1 MYICVAKHQHTL
13 SNATQKYTKK
23 NRIIAEIVKN
33 YFKEVYTESF
43 SVFDDLE
50 NKLGTRDF
58 NEKEEEQ
65 LKRLVSLFFLGQ
77 LVGLP
82 TLNSILENYGISNG
96 KHQRNHNKICK
107 KLSLSTFKVIFEALF
122 EQQLGASL
130 AILSEKH
137 TCCFSREPV
146 TVILDDSVFRQWLTG
161 GKTSDIF
168 EGFYGRFFSGQCGRA
183 VFGFKVVTLGVS
195 ISEVFYPLYYELVK
209 KSPAKEKVKKVPK
222 QAKNSKNSKN
232 SNLPSL
238 VEVSKLVICTK
249 EKKALKTA
257 DDLLVF
263 SGEKVD
269 SAISVAIK
277 LVKRFVAWKGK
288 LAKKGILL
296 PPFYFSCDSGYSHEL
311 LAKICENN
319 DLYYI
324 SVVKKPHN
332 FQVNGV
338 QIKAANLIENTFL
351 KKEKQHQDK
360 EKHLA
365 KNEKTAFYLRI
376 KAKYCSQNN
385 KQVVLLIFRLNHS
398 NKVTII
404 YTTQL
409 EVKAKTLRRHWFAR
423 TYIEQFFKILKH
435 VLKIQQ
441 TITKTK
447 QAFEIKLL
455 RFFFVALH
463 VQKLIKTIR
472 KTVKCFEKKGFIAL
486 QRILNKEEII
496 IDLLQKYTA

>member
-50 NKLGTRDF
+50 NKLGVRDF

-107 KLSLSTFKVIFEALF
+107 KLSLSTFKVIFEDLF

-137 TCCFSREPV
+137 TSCFSREPV
-146 TVILDDSVFRQWLTG
+146 TVILDDSIFRQWLTG

-222 QAKNSKNSKN
+222 QAGNSKNSHL
-232 SNLPSL
+232 LPL
-238 VEVSKLVICTK
+238 VEVSKPVVCAK
-249 EKKALKTA
+249 EKKAFKTA

-269 SAISVAIK
+269 SAISMAIK

-288 LAKKGILL
+288 LAKNGILL

-365 KNEKTAFYLRI
+365 KNEKTAFCLRI
-376 KAKYCSQNN
+376 KANYCSQNN
-385 KQVVLLIFRLNHS
+385 KKVVLLIFRLNHS

-409 EVKAKTLRRHWFAR
+409 EVKAKTLRKHWFAR

-463 VQKLIKTIR
+463 VQRLIKTIR

-486 QRILNKEEII
+486 QRILNNEEII
-496 IDLLQKYTA
+496 TDLLQKYAA